1 METINI
7 MLDGEEITGLHF
19 FITEYATMFENLAVL
34 LVDDDGE
41 FWSDVTVNLPGYLVE
56 ENEAFVN
63 VNAYSDVVGMLEKY
77 EIAKPTGVKVNSGF
91 VTYPLYKFDMDKL
104 LKYGTREE
112 VVE

>member
-19 FITEYATMFENLAVL
+19 FITEYATMFENLAV
-34 LVDDDGE
+34 DDGE

-77 EIAKPTGVKVNSGF
+77 DIAKPTGVKVNSGF